1 MNYNLKNLV
10 LVNRLLRNNII
21 FLFVF
26 LQNYL
31 ENKINEVDL
40 KKHRSIYTPL
50 QITNYGYGI
59 WLRITDITLTLT
71 VITNIIGK

>member
-71 VITNIIGK
+71 VITNIIGT